1 MLRPKDPYQDLIR
14 SRRRSSGAGK
24 GPGNGPIIGL
34 ALLLLVGGVG
44 WAWQSGQL
52 EDLSIGGDEP
62 AVAPGLVALNTAAG
76 VVGESVSAARAPLE
90 VVKVEQEA
98 EAVSNEAEL
107 TATWSEGET
116 VRMRGTLQ
124 KNESVF
130 LALQNRNVDP
140 AKIHA
145 VVQSISKEF
154 DFRKSR
160 PGDDWVAEVG
170 PEGDV
175 TRFTYQTSPEDIWET
190 TLENGGE
197 YFAEKVEVEVQTRV
211 DEAVGTIDASLWQTL
226 EGAGA
231 GPQLAAAFIDL
242 FAYTIDFNSE
252 TQPGDQFAI
261 IYERVYLD
269 GEFLRY
275 GKILA
280 ARYIGQE
287 ESFDAYY
294 YADSNGEKGYYDLAG
309 ESMKGQFLKSPLAT
323 VRITSRYGRRFHPVL
338 GRMKMHAG
346 VDYGAPTGTPVQ
358 SVADGKVI
366 YAGWKGAN
374 GKLVSIRHANGYV
387 THYAHLSRINVKRG
401 QSVNKKTII
410 GKVGSTGRS
419 TGPHLHF
426 GMTKNGRHINPLE
439 VDFARGEPLEGKER
453 DLFETQVVSPMK
465 KKLDARLE
473 VPEPEPA
480 DTVEL

>member
-1 MLRPKDPYQDLIR
+1 MFGQKDPYRDLIR
-14 SRRRSSGAGK
+14 SRRRSSRRSVKWIAV
-24 GPGNGPIIGL
+24 PVLLAGL
-34 ALLLLVGGVG
+34 A
-44 WAWQSGQL
+44 
-52 EDLSIGGDEP
+52 
-62 AVAPGLVALNTAAG
+62 TAAWVGLEPETLESLSTTAPEQTPELAIGHATG
-76 VVGESVSAARAPLE
+76 VVSQSVSAARAPLE
-90 VVKVEQEA
+90 VEKVEPEA
-98 EAVSNEAEL
+98 EVSTEEERTAVFVA
-107 TATWSEGET
+107 GEST
-116 VRMRGTLQ
+116 RMRGTLQ

-140 AKIHA
+140 AKIHEA
-145 VVQSISKEF
+145 VTATSKEF

-160 PGDDWVAEVG
+160 PGDDWFAEVDA
-170 PEGDV
+170 EGNI
-175 TRFTYQTSPEDIWET
+175 TKFTYQTSPEDIWET
-190 TLENGGE
+190 TRDDDGNYLC
-197 YFAEKVEVEVQTRV
+197 EKSEVATQTRI
-211 DEAVGTIDASLWQTL
+211 DHAVGTIDASLWQTL
-226 EGAGA
+226 ENAGA

-261 IYERVYLD
+261 VFERVFLD

-280 ARYIGQE
+280 ARYVGQE
-287 ESFDAYY
+287 STQDAYFHVSS
-294 YADSNGEKGYYDLAG
+294 DGEEGYYDLAG

-358 SVADGKVI
+358 SVADGTVT

-374 GKLVSIRHANGYV
+374 GKLVSVRHANGYV
-387 THYAHLSRINVKRG
+387 THYAHLSKIHVKRG
-401 QSVNKKTII
+401 QKVSKKTVI
-410 GKVGSTGRS
+410 GKVGNTGRS

-439 VDFARGEPLEGKER
+439 VDFARGEPLKGKEL
-453 DLFETQVVSPMK
+453 DLFETQVVKPLK
-465 KKLDARLE
+465 EKLDARLNLPP
-473 VPEPEPA
+473 VEPA

>member
-1 MLRPKDPYQDLIR
+1 MVLIAA
-14 SRRRSSGAGK
+14 SAAVYLYFGS
-24 GPGNGPIIGL
+24 PVEPIDELLDSQPDNLPRL
-34 ALLLLVGGVG
+34 AVNQ
-44 WAWQSGQL
+44 ATS
-52 EDLSIGGDEP
+52 
-62 AVAPGLVALNTAAG
+62 
-76 VVGESVSAARAPLE
+76 VVKTSVVAARAPLE
-90 VVKVEQEA
+90 VDAVEPEA
-98 EAVSNEAEL
+98 ANVSNEAEL
-107 TATWSEGET
+107 TATFAPDAGES
-116 VRMRGTLQ
+116 VRMRGSLK

-145 VVQSISKEF
+145 VVSATSKEF

-160 PGDDWVAEVG
+160 PGDDWFAEVDADG
-170 PEGDV
+170 NV
-175 TRFTYQTSPEDIWET
+175 VAFTYQTSPEDIWET
-190 TLENGGE
+190 TRDAEGN
-197 YFAEKVEVEVQTRV
+197 YTCEKVDVPVQTRI
-211 DEAVGTIDASLWQTL
+211 DEAVGTIDSSLWQTL
-226 EGAGA
+226 ESSGA

-261 IYERVYLD
+261 IFERVYLD

-280 ARYIGQE
+280 ARYVGQE
-287 ESFDAYY
+287 EAFDAYY
-294 YADSNGEKGYYDLAG
+294 HVDGNGEAGYYDLLG

-358 SVADGKVI
+358 AVADGKVT

-401 QSVNKKTII
+401 QRVTKKTVI

-426 GMTKNGRHINPLE
+426 GMTHNGRHINPLE
-439 VDFARGEPLEGKER
+439 VDFARGEPLKGNELE
-453 DLFETQVVSPMK
+453 LFQSQVVKPMK
-465 KKLDARLE
+465 DKLDVKISL
-473 VPEPEPA
+473 PDEPA